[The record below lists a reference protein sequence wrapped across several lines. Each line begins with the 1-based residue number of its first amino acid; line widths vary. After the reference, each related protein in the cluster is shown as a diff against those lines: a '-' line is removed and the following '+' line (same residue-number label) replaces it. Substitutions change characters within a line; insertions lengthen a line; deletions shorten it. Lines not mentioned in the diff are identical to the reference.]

1 MASPITPFVA
11 IRAFAGVPIEDL
23 DINRSPVET
32 VFQGR
37 FYHSS
42 KNADLAPFAVNRVKL
57 PGRGVQILPTH
68 SSWAQLPL

>member
-37 FYHSS
+37 FYHCS
-42 KNADLAPFAVNRVKL
+42 KNAAVNRVKL
-57 PGRGVQILPTH
+57 LGSRVQILPTH
-68 SSWAQLPL
+68 SSWAQVTL

>member
-32 VFQGR
+32 VFQG
-37 FYHSS
+37 
-42 KNADLAPFAVNRVKL
+42 
-57 PGRGVQILPTH
+57 ILVFTTLFLVLEILLIP
-68 SSWAQLPL
+68 

>member
-32 VFQGR
+32 VFQGIMFFTTLFR
-37 FYHSS
+37 SGDFI
-42 KNADLAPFAVNRVKL
+42 DIERVI
-57 PGRGVQILPTH
+57 RGNTNKF
-68 SSWAQLPL
+68 

>member
-32 VFQGR
+32 VFQGTWTR
-37 FYHSS
+37 VLSFLLISS
-42 KNADLAPFAVNRVKL
+42 HTPVNF
-57 PGRGVQILPTH
+57 T
-68 SSWAQLPL
+68 

>member
-32 VFQGR
+32 VFQG
-37 FYHSS
+37 
-42 KNADLAPFAVNRVKL
+42 
-57 PGRGVQILPTH
+57 ILVFTTLFRSGDFIDTVIVPIKRQGLF
-68 SSWAQLPL
+68 SFFRQNVS

>member
-32 VFQGR
+32 VFQGILVFTTLFLVLEILLMLR
-37 FYHSS
+37 SS
-42 KNADLAPFAVNRVKL
+42 KVI
-57 PGRGVQILPTH
+57 QINFRSLFI
-68 SSWAQLPL
+68 